1 MSLIDDLIDRWVDMI
16 DGPLSINKKQGFVLK
31 NGMRIILDD
40 DSSLSHKSKERLS
53 NHYKK
58 EGSK

>member
-1 MSLIDDLIDRWVDMI
+1 
-16 DGPLSINKKQGFVLK
+16 VLK
-31 NGMRIILDD
+31 NGMRIILD

-58 EGSK
+58 ERSK

>member
-1 MSLIDDLIDRWVDMI
+1 MSLIDDLINRWVNMI

-31 NGMRIILDD
+31 NGIRIILD

-58 EGSK
+58 EGSN

>member
-1 MSLIDDLIDRWVDMI
+1 MSLIDDLINRWVDVI
-16 DGPLSINKKQGFVLK
+16 DGPLSINKKQGFVL
-31 NGMRIILDD
+31 NSGMRIILE

-58 EGSK
+58 KGSK

>member
-1 MSLIDDLIDRWVDMI
+1 MSLIDDLINRWVDMI

-31 NGMRIILDD
+31 NGMKIILS
-40 DSSLSHKSKERLS
+40 DSSLSHKSRARLS

>member
-16 DGPLSINKKQGFVLK
+16 DGPLSINKKQGFVL
-31 NGMRIILDD
+31 NSGMRIILE

-58 EGSK
+58 KGSK

>member
-1 MSLIDDLIDRWVDMI
+1 MSLIDDLINRWVDVI

-31 NGMRIILDD
+31 NGMRIILE

>member
-1 MSLIDDLIDRWVDMI
+1 MSLIDDLINRWVDVI
-16 DGPLSINKKQGFVLK
+16 DGPLSINKKQGFVL
-31 NGMRIILDD
+31 NSGMRIILD

-58 EGSK
+58 KGSK

>member
-1 MSLIDDLIDRWVDMI
+1 MSLIDDFINNWVDLI

-31 NGMRIILDD
+31 KGIRIILN